1 MDNKV
6 VLSKAILHAAEKLG
20 LTADQLARILSVK
33 AEYAVINQVNMQ
45 CDPDSTSGQRALLLI
60 QMFQSVYA
68 LTGGDVEAIQ
78 NFMSSPN
85 RITGGIPIEQ
95 IQKDPGLIQVLECVQ
110 ALLIK

>member
-6 VLSKAILHAAEKLG
+6 VLSKAVMHAAEKLG

-33 AEYAVINQVNMQ
+33 AEYALINQVN
-45 CDPDSTSGQRALLLI
+45 PDSTSGQKALLLI
-60 QMFQSVYA
+60 QMFQSIYA
-68 LTGGDVEAIQ
+68 LTGGDIDAIQ

-95 IQKDPGLIQVLECVQ
+95 IQEDPGLVQVLEYVQ

>member
-6 VLSKAILHAAEKLG
+6 VLSKTVLHAAENLG
-20 LTADQLARILSVK
+20 LTTDQLALILDIEKPS
-33 AEYAVINQVNMQ
+33 INLTL
-45 CDPDSTSGQRALLLI
+45 DPDSKPGKKALLLI
-60 QMFQSVYA
+60 QIFQSLDA
-68 LTGGDVEAIQ
+68 LNGGDLEWIQ

-95 IQKDPGLIQVLECVQ
+95 IQEDPGLVQVLECVQ

>member
-1 MDNKV
+1 MNNKA
-6 VLSKAILHAAEKLG
+6 VLAKATMHAAAQLG
-20 LTADQLARILSVK
+20 LTQYQL
-33 AEYAVINQVNMQ
+33 EQVLGQNHTTTTEL
-45 CDPDSTSGQRALLLI
+45 DPSLESGQKALLLI

-85 RITGGIPIEQ
+85 LITSGIPIEQ
-95 IQKDPGLIQVLECVQ
+95 IQKDTGLVLVLECVQ

>member
-6 VLSKAILHAAEKLG
+6 VLAKAVLRTAEKLG
-20 LTADQLARILSVK
+20 LSMNQLAQVLSVEH
-33 AEYAVINQVNMQ
+33 AAINQVSMAL
-45 CDPDSTSGQRALLLI
+45 DPTSKPGQKALLLI
-60 QMFQSVYA
+60 QMFQSVYT

-95 IQKDPGLIQVLECVQ
+95 IQKDPGLVQVLECVQ